1 MKYGFVKTAAVSPK
15 IRVAD
20 TEYNAQETIRL
31 MREAWEKGARIIVF
45 PELGI
50 TGYTCSDL
58 FRQDILL
65 NGAKKALQEI
75 VAASK
80 GMDGLFF
87 AGLPLEINGKLY
99 NVAAAYSDGYLLGLV
114 PKTYIPNYSEFYEAR
129 HFTAAPVGCTS
140 VTWQDGTIVPF
151 GTDLLSFLKILLFH
165 LCIFHKRRI
174 LCSSVL
180 SKGFPDCPSR
190 ASRRRHSAYA
200 DLLSETRLLYLPSDH
215 PPDRNA

>member
-99 NVAAAYSDGYLLGLV
+99 NVTDICWDWCQRHIFPIIVSSMRRVILRQHQLDALLLHGRMGQLF
-114 PKTYIPNYSEFYEAR
+114 PLEQIFCL
-129 HFTAAPVGCTS
+129 PVKPCR
-140 VTWQDGTIVPF
+140 V
-151 GTDLLSFLKILLFH
+151 
-165 LCIFHKRRI
+165 
-174 LCSSVL
+174 
-180 SKGFPDCPSR
+180 
-190 ASRRRHSAYA
+190 
-200 DLLSETRLLYLPSDH
+200 
-215 PPDRNA
+215 

>member
-65 NGAKKALQEI
+65 EGAKKALQEI

-87 AGLPLEINGKLY
+87 AGLPLEINGQ
-99 NVAAAYSDGYLLGLV
+99 LLIL
-114 PKTYIPNYSEFYEAR
+114 TDICWDWCQR
-129 HFTAAPVGCTS
+129 HIFPITVSSMRRVILRQHQLDALLLHGRMGQLFPLEQIFCLPVKPC
-140 VTWQDGTIVPF
+140 
-151 GTDLLSFLKILLFH
+151 
-165 LCIFHKRRI
+165 
-174 LCSSVL
+174 
-180 SKGFPDCPSR
+180 R
-190 ASRRRHSAYA
+190 A
-200 DLLSETRLLYLPSDH
+200 
-215 PPDRNA
+215 

>member
-65 NGAKKALQEI
+65 EEAQKALQEI

-80 GMDGLFF
+80 GMDGSSLCRSSTGNKRKALQCGSCLF
-87 AGLPLEINGKLY
+87 
-99 NVAAAYSDGYLLGLV
+99 
-114 PKTYIPNYSEFYEAR
+114 
-129 HFTAAPVGCTS
+129 
-140 VTWQDGTIVPF
+140 
-151 GTDLLSFLKILLFH
+151 
-165 LCIFHKRRI
+165 
-174 LCSSVL
+174 
-180 SKGFPDCPSR
+180 
-190 ASRRRHSAYA
+190 
-200 DLLSETRLLYLPSDH
+200 
-215 PPDRNA
+215 